1 LSLKHYSSLYFT
13 DNAQCLTAILILAA
27 RDVPQA
33 AEPVAGRPK
42 EALAEVKVVL
52 TGPFCRPAP
61 QARQPVVRKMRI
73 AECLMMNVQCR

>member
-1 LSLKHYSSLYFT
+1 MSTTRAYSYQSVVPHGIKYETDKLS
-13 DNAQCLTAILILAA
+13 AILILAA

-42 EALAEVKVVL
+42 EALAEVKVAL

-73 AECLMMNVQCR
+73 ADKL